1 MVNGSSTNGT
11 PAIAVDN
18 LRFNYGAK
26 QVLHDVNLEIP
37 AREIT
42 AFIGP
47 SGCGKSTL
55 LRCFNRINDRIPGAQ
70 VTGGAIRIAGI
81 DIARPD
87 LDIQMLRRRVG
98 MVFQKWNPFPKS
110 IYDNVAYGLRIHGE
124 KDHKLLDER
133 VEYCLR
139 RVALWDDVKDR
150 LKSSAFGLSGGQQ
163 QRLCIARTI
172 ATKPDIILMDEPC
185 SALDPLS
192 TLKVEELLLELKKE
206 YTIVIVTHN
215 LAQASRCSDKT
226 AFFYLGKLIEH
237 GETQKMFTAPSVR
250 QTEEYVSG
258 AFG

>member
-1 MVNGSSTNGT
+1 M
-11 PAIAVDN
+11 
-18 LRFNYGAK
+18 
-26 QVLHDVNLEIP
+26 
-37 AREIT
+37 
-42 AFIGP
+42 
-47 SGCGKSTL
+47 
-55 LRCFNRINDRIPGAQ
+55 
-70 VTGGAIRIAGI
+70 
-81 DIARPD
+81 
-87 LDIQMLRRRVG
+87 
-98 MVFQKWNPFPKS
+98 
-110 IYDNVAYGLRIHGE
+110 
-124 KDHKLLDER
+124 KDSKALDER

-150 LKSSAFGLSGGQQ
+150 LKTSAFGLSGGQQ

-237 GETQKMFTAPSVR
+237 GTTQKMFSNPSVK
-250 QTEEYVSG
+250 QTEQYVSG